1 MYTYIYFKDP
11 IWSFEAILSS
21 DIAKEATDSML
32 WKVSMLEYCFKLV
45 VDLIKIAF
53 ITLVIS

>member
-1 MYTYIYFKDP
+1 MHRAYNIYCKAIPMYTYIYFKDP

-32 WKVSMLEYCFKLV
+32 
-45 VDLIKIAF
+45 
-53 ITLVIS
+53 

>member
-32 WKVSMLEYCFKLV
+32 
-45 VDLIKIAF
+45 
-53 ITLVIS
+53 